1 MEDEEEEEDEIDRIQ
16 PITRRKDQPG
26 NLTQSKH
33 KPNTPFFR
41 ILSYYVPKA
50 LFFHT
55 DVVKEKKLF

>member
-1 MEDEEEEEDEIDRIQ
+1 MEDEEEEEDEIDKIQ

-41 ILSYYVPKA
+41 ILSYYVYRGGKNLKPY
-50 LFFHT
+50 FFT
-55 DVVKEKKLF
+55 LML